1 MLFELLIWRQ
11 GLVVQK
17 KFAADHVIEKYEDA
31 QSIQG
36 NSNNAYEKDADEISI

>member
-11 GLVVQK
+11 GLVVQT

-31 QSIQG
+31 QSVQG
-36 NSNNAYEKDADEISI
+36 NSNISFKKDADEISI